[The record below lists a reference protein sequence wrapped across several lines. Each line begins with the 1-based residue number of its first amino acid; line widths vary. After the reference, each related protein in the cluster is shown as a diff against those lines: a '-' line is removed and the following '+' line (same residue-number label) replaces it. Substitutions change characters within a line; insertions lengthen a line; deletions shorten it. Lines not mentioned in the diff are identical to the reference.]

1 MIQSLSRFCFYFS
14 IVAVLVGCAQVIPPQ
29 GGSRDTQP
37 PQVIEM
43 TPKNSTTN
51 FSANSFYIEFDEFV
65 QLNDVYNQL
74 LVSPPLDNLPEISI
88 KRKGV
93 LLQFD
98 EELKPNTTYTFNF
111 GEGVTDFTEGNAAED
126 LGEKLGRL
134 MADELKE
141 HHWCDDVDAII
152 PVPLH
157 PKKMKLR
164 GFNQAKCIADGMSEI
179 WDKPVST
186 GNLIRKIHNP
196 TQTQK
201 SRYARWQN
209 TSNIFDVRKPHAF
222 EGKHLVLV
230 DDVVTTGST
239 IEACALQL
247 AKIEGVK
254 ISVASVAFPM
264 N

>member
-1 MIQSLSRFCFYFS
+1 MFEQTL
-14 IVAVLVGCAQVIPPQ
+14 
-29 GGSRDTQP
+29 
-37 PQVIEM
+37 
-43 TPKNSTTN
+43 
-51 FSANSFYIEFDEFV
+51 
-65 QLNDVYNQL
+65 LNDFVHL
-74 LVSPPLDNLPEISI
+74 LFPEYCPGCSGHLGKYEKLICTGCLLKLPKANLAGMKDNPVEKLFWGRMEVERASAF
-88 KRKGV
+88 
-93 LLQFD
+93 LQFSKGGMVQRLLHD
-98 EELKPNTTYTFNF
+98 LKYN
-111 GEGVTDFTEGNAAED
+111 GNQA

-134 MADELKE
+134 MADELKA
-141 HHWCDDVDAII
+141 HPWCDDVDAII